1 MAKTKATTKVQM
13 SKEEHNWKVQ
23 SAMDTLKR
31 AADIQKDKGLM
42 RDVLK
47 ATQDLQKAVMGGI
60 TNPPKK
66 K

>member
-1 MAKTKATTKVQM
+1 MAKSKSTPKVQI
-13 SKEEHNWKVQ
+13 SKEERNWKVQ

-60 TNPPKK
+60 VNTPKK

>member
-1 MAKTKATTKVQM
+1 MAKTKSTPKIQM
-13 SKEEHNWKVQ
+13 SKEERNWKVQ

-42 RDVLK
+42 REVLK
-47 ATQDLQKAVMGGI
+47 ATQDLQKAVMGNI
-60 TNPPKK
+60 TNLPKK